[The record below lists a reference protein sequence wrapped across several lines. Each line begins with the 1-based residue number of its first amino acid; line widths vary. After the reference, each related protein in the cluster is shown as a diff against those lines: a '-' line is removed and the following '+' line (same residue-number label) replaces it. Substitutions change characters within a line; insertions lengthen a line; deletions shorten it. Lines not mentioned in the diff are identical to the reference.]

1 MEYTGLIEFNWTLL
15 MIWITVI
22 ILFLVLKKFFFEKVH
37 KFIEARENAVKDAF
51 DSAEAVNRKA
61 DEKMENYNR
70 RIAKIEG
77 EGREIIKEAKIRA
90 EAQAAEIVEDANNK
104 ASEMIVAAEKQ
115 IERERQ
121 KALAEMKQQV
131 AALALM
137 AAEKIVERDIAQIG
151 QDQIVDE
158 IIEQAGA
165 SQWQN

>member
-37 KFIEARENAVKDAF
+37 KFIEARENSIRDAY

-70 RIAKIEG
+70 KIARLE
-77 EGREIIKEAKIRA
+77 EQGREIVKEAKIRA
-90 EAQAAEIVEDANNK
+90 EERAQEIVEEANQK
-104 ASEMIVAAEKQ
+104 ANEMIVAAERQ

-121 KALAEMKQQV
+121 KALADMKQQV
-131 AALALM
+131 AVLALL
-137 AAEKIVERDIAQIG
+137 AAEKIVERDIAQVG

-158 IIEQAGA
+158 IIEQAGNR
-165 SQWQN
+165 QWQN

>member
-1 MEYTGLIEFNWTLL
+1 MKYTGLIEFNWTLL

-22 ILFLVLKKFFFEKVH
+22 ILFLVLKKFFFEKVY
-37 KFIEARENAVKDAF
+37 KFVEARQNAVKDAF

-61 DEKMENYNR
+61 DEKMENYNKK
-70 RIAKIEG
+70 IAKVES

-90 EAQAAEIVEDANNK
+90 EAQAAEIVQEANNK
-104 ASEMIVAAEKQ
+104 ANEMIVSAEKQ

-121 KALAEMKQQV
+121 KDLAEMKEQV
-131 AALALM
+131 AALALL

-158 IIEQAGA
+158 IIEQAGV

>member
-1 MEYTGLIEFNWTLL
+1 M
-15 MIWITVI
+15 
-22 ILFLVLKKFFFEKVH
+22 H
-37 KFIEARENAVKDAF
+37 KFVEARENSIKDAY

-61 DEKMENYNR
+61 DEKMENYNKK
-70 RIAKIEG
+70 IAKIEG

-90 EAQAAEIVEDANNK
+90 EAQAAEIVQDANNK
-104 ASEMIVAAEKQ
+104 ANEMMLAAEKQ

-121 KALAEMKQQV
+121 KALAEMKEQV
-131 AALALM
+131 AALALL

>member
-1 MEYTGLIEFNWTLL
+1 MQYTGLIEFNWTLL

-37 KFIEARENAVKDAF
+37 KFVEARENSIKDAY

-61 DEKMENYNR
+61 DEKMENYNKK
-70 RIAKIEG
+70 IAKIEG

-90 EAQAAEIVEDANNK
+90 EAQAAEIVQDANNK
-104 ASEMIVAAEKQ
+104 ANEMTLAAEKQ

-121 KALAEMKQQV
+121 KALAEMKEQV
-131 AALALM
+131 AALALL

>member
-22 ILFLVLKKFFFEKVH
+22 VLFLVLKKFFFEKVH

-51 DSAEAVNRKA
+51 GSAEAVNRKA

-70 RIAKIEG
+70 QIAKIESQ
-77 EGREIIKEAKIRA
+77 GRDIIKEAKIRA
-90 EAQAAEIVEDANNK
+90 EAQAAEIVDDANVK

-121 KALAEMKQQV
+121 KALSDMKQQV
-131 AALALM
+131 ATLALL
-137 AAEKIVERDIAQIG
+137 AAEKIVERDIAQVG
-151 QDQIVDE
+151 QDQIVEE
-158 IIEQAGA
+158 IIEQAG
-165 SQWQN
+165 SRQWQN

>member
-1 MEYTGLIEFNWTLL
+1 

-37 KFIEARENAVKDAF
+37 KFVEARENSIKDAY

-61 DEKMENYNR
+61 DEKMENYNKK
-70 RIAKIEG
+70 IAKIEG

-90 EAQAAEIVEDANNK
+90 EAQAAEIVQDANNK
-104 ASEMIVAAEKQ
+104 ANEMMLAAEKQ

-121 KALAEMKQQV
+121 KALAEMKEQV
-131 AALALM
+131 AALALL

>member
-104 ASEMIVAAEKQ
+104 ANEMIVAAERQ

-151 QDQIVDE
+151 QDQIIDE